1 MMDAA
6 RARARREGRLRLG
19 RRAWQSPRRA
29 ALLASVL
36 LVACLSPQS
45 RASEPGK
52 VPASGRAVFL
62 QWARASLMPVLS
74 LAAPSRQELASIG
87 RMIGNAQLVALSE
100 GVHGGAEPLEFRN
113 ELFRYLVEQ
122 RGFTAIAIESGSVEG
137 RVVHDYVRG
146 GTGSLSDVMA
156 NGFSWT
162 FGRFPQNRALVRWLR
177 GYNADARHT
186 RKINFY
192 GFDVPGSPGNA
203 RAKRG
208 MDTALRDALAY
219 LAGVDPDS
227 AAQLQRRLGSVL
239 DRLRFDLA
247 RPPGTPGYDEL
258 SQPQRNALT
267 AAIADLVTLLERREA
282 DYVAASSASDYTWAY
297 RAAINAR
304 QADSWLRQMP
314 ANWQPAR
321 SPVRFPSAPVRFL
334 SAASDVRDR
343 AQADNLDWIV
353 RQEGGSGKVLIY
365 ASRYHL
371 SETSIRTTGFWPN
384 GSRQFVA
391 GTYLRRRFG
400 PRLVTIGNLI
410 GGGRWG
416 CPDSEVLAPAPPQS
430 VDGVA
435 GELHVANFLLDLRTA
450 PLPVANWLDEEH
462 QIGQGNNS
470 FRLMVGEAFDIL
482 LYLGTVTPAC

>member
-1 MMDAA
+1 
-6 RARARREGRLRLG
+6 
-19 RRAWQSPRRA
+19 
-29 ALLASVL
+29 
-36 LVACLSPQS
+36 
-45 RASEPGK
+45 
-52 VPASGRAVFL
+52 
-62 QWARASLMPVLS
+62 
-74 LAAPSRQELASIG
+74 
-87 RMIGNAQLVALSE
+87 MIGNAQLVALSE

-146 GTGSLSDVMA
+146 GPGSLSYVMA

-162 FGRFPQNRALVRWLR
+162 FGRLPQNRALVRWLR
-177 GYNADARHT
+177 DYNADARHT

-208 MDTALRDALAY
+208 MDTALREALTY
-219 LAGVDPDS
+219 LSGVDPAS
-227 AAQLQRRLGSVL
+227 AAALQRRLGSTL

-247 RPPGTPGYDEL
+247 RPPGAPGYDEL
-258 SQPQRNALT
+258 SQAERDALT
-267 AAIADLVTLLERREA
+267 ATIADLVTLLERREGV
-282 DYVAASSASDYTWAY
+282 YVTASSASDYTWAY
-297 RAAINAR
+297 RAAIGAR

-314 ANWQPAR
+314 VNWQPAR
-321 SPVRFPSAPVRFL
+321 PPVRFPSAPVSFL

-353 RQEGGSGKVLIY
+353 RQEGASGKVLIY

-371 SETSIRTTGFWPN
+371 SATSIGTAGFLPN

-410 GGGRWG
+410 GGGSWG
-416 CPDSEVLAPAPPQS
+416 CPDSGTLGPAPPQS
-430 VDGVA
+430 MDGIA
-435 GELHVANFLLDLRTA
+435 GELHVPSFLLDLRTA
-450 PLPVANWLDEEH
+450 PVPVVNWLDEAH
-462 QIGQGNNS
+462 QIGQGSNV
-470 FRLMVGEAFDIL
+470 FHLTIGEAFDIL
-482 LYLGTVTPAC
+482 LYLGAVTPAC